1 MIKRNVTVKLQG
13 SRAVVDSPIYL
24 YQYDK
29 NICLVITLLNNR
41 YEYDKDTRLSFTLVK
56 PNGATVESSLSAI
69 IQGKYYIT
77 LTGEMLDGAEEIGQN
92 LIQIRQHSD
101 KGVVSL
107 PPFAIHILRSYVQPT
122 SVDGIEDVLLTE
134 NEYML
139 LTENQRAIEV
149 FGTVKISE
157 LPTTTDIIGYV
168 PITQDG
174 TTYKLDISDF
184 ATKED
189 VANVTIDLSPYAT
202 KEEVNAKADKEHNHD
217 EDYADINHNHDTV
230 YAKLGD
236 LEHNH
241 DTQYAPINHK
251 HDNDY
256 APKQHEHS
264 QYLTEHQ
271 DISHLASQAYVKNEI
286 ANAQLGGEGTE
297 IDLSGYATKDDLL
310 VKADKEH
317 THSQYLTQH
326 QDISHLAT
334 KQELVHNHDNQYA
347 PKTHTHEQYLTE
359 HQNISHLATKEELV
373 HNHDTQYAP
382 ISHEHEQYLTEH
394 QSLTHL
400 ATKADILNKSD
411 KGHTHSYND
420 LLDKPTIP
428 SVDGLA
434 SEDYVDNA
442 VANVKVDTSHLAT
455 KQEVQAKADENHNH
469 DTVYAP
475 IVHEHDNYLTEHQ
488 DISHLVSKEEF
499 NAVATGIITSA
510 SIKSIELVDELPSE
524 QQQGVLYIV
533 KAGV

>member
-41 YEYDKDTRLSFTLVK
+41 YEYDKDTKLSFTLVK

-77 LTGEMLDGAEEIGQN
+77 LTREMLDGAEEIGQN

-107 PPFAIHILRSYVQPT
+107 PPFAIHVLKSYVQPT
-122 SVDGIEDVLLTE
+122 SVDGIEDALLTE

-168 PITQDG
+168 PITQDD

-202 KEEVNAKADKEHNHD
+202 KDDLSQKADKEHTHEEYLVEQDLSN
-217 EDYADINHNHDTV
+217 YA
-230 YAKLGD
+230 
-236 LEHNH
+236 
-241 DTQYAPINHK
+241 TQ
-251 HDNDY
+251 
-256 APKQHEHS
+256 
-264 QYLTEHQ
+264 T
-271 DISHLASQAYVKNEI
+271 YVKNEI
-286 ANAQLGGEGTE
+286 ANAQLSGEETE

-310 VKADKEH
+310 AKADKTELQAKADKEH
-317 THSQYLTQH
+317 THDEYLTSH

-334 KQELVHNHDNQYA
+334 K
-347 PKTHTHEQYLTE
+347 
-359 HQNISHLATKEELV
+359 
-373 HNHDTQYAP
+373 
-382 ISHEHEQYLTEH
+382 
-394 QSLTHL
+394 
-400 ATKADILNKSD
+400 ADLLGKSD
-411 KGHTHSYND
+411 SNHVHSYND
-420 LLDKPTIP
+420 LTDLPTIP

-442 VANVKVDTSHLAT
+442 VANVKVDTSDLAT
-455 KQEVQAKADENHNH
+455 KEEVNAKADADHNH

-488 DISHLVSKEEF
+488 DISHLATKEEF
-499 NAVATGIITSA
+499 NALATGIITSA